1 MAVARAGLVAN
12 PTWSGIPAIAKRS
25 GSLIQPRGTYSSRSI
40 MACPG
45 IGGVEQVDGDLGVLD
60 VAGGADVLALH
71 PTV

>member
-12 PTWSGIPAIAKRS
+12 PTWSGTPAIAKRS
-25 GSLIQPRGTYSSRSI
+25 GSLIQPRGI
-40 MACPG
+40 QLPVDHGVPG

-60 VAGGADVLALH
+60 PAGGAGVLALH

>member
-1 MAVARAGLVAN
+1 
-12 PTWSGIPAIAKRS
+12 
-25 GSLIQPRGTYSSRSI
+25 